1 MSRPGALLLV
11 LVALDASAQVVRP
24 MGETPGDPGP
34 AAATTPEAP
43 VNATPLAPR
52 AGRFS
57 RLSAGRGG
65 PLFAF
70 AEILDGLVVGALI
83 GTGVTAAQSTSPFA
97 APQGAYLGALIGGVG
112 LGGLAAVL
120 QYFQPIGLLSAGAAA
135 LGLGVGALAGLG
147 ASVLLAERVPGLPSV
162 LPGVLALVGSQIG
175 ALVPLALL
183 WTVDDLSA
191 GDLALLGSGA
201 LYGLA
206 LTVLASVAVTGGLS
220 AGPAL
225 LAPAIGTAIGGLVAA
240 LTELPLGAV
249 LRFTGLPLGVG
260 LAVFYVGAVFFGA
273 AQLAAVS
280 ALVGIGLTAGITAL
294 VSAATEPPRPRDA
307 APVEVMPTVSFVP
320 PGPGVAPWAAGP
332 ALVGRF

>member
-1 MSRPGALLLV
+1 MTRLVAPLVLLL
-11 LVALDASAQVVRP
+11 ALDASAQVVRP
-24 MGETPGDPGP
+24 LGEGPSDPGP
-34 AAATTPEAP
+34 AAAPAPEAP
-43 VNATPLAPR
+43 VNGTPVAAR

-57 RLSAGRGG
+57 RFSAGRGG

-83 GTGVTAAQSTSPFA
+83 GTGVTVSRSSSPFA

-112 LGGLAAVL
+112 VGGLAVIL
-120 QYFQPIGLLSAGAAA
+120 QYFQPIGLLSAGATA

-147 ASVLLAERVPGLPSV
+147 AALLLFEAVPGLPAV

-206 LTVLASVAVTGGLS
+206 LTVLASVALTGGLS
-220 AGPAL
+220 AAPAL
-225 LAPAIGTAIGGLVAA
+225 LAPAVGVAVGGLVAA
-240 LTELPLGAV
+240 LTELSAGTV

-260 LAVFYVGAVFFGA
+260 LTVFYVGAAIFGA
-273 AQLAAVS
+273 SQLAAVS
-280 ALVGIGLTAGITAL
+280 ALLGIGLTAGVTAL
-294 VSAATEPPRPRDA
+294 VSAATEPAPRREG
-307 APVEVMPTVSFVP
+307 APLEVVPTVSFVP
-320 PGPGVAPWAAGP
+320 PGAGGAPWAAGP